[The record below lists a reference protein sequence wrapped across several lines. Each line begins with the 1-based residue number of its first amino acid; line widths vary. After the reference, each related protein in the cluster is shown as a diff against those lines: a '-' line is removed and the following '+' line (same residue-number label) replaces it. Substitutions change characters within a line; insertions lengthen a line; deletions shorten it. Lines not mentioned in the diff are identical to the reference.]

1 MLAGSTLYSGLS
13 SGSVEGKS
21 VLKEVEASGVAQSPA
36 SDSNIVLDH
45 GETLSFLSVS
55 DTHVCTFP
63 LSK

>member
-13 SGSVEGKS
+13 GSVGGKS

-36 SDSNIVLDH
+36 SDPNIVLDR
-45 GETLSFLSVS
+45 GEALSFLSVS
-55 DTHVCTFP
+55 DTHVCTSP